1 MDPILL
7 PTGIPTVVRD
17 PSRSIEIVCHR
28 GANEYAPENTYASA
42 QICIDWGMDYVE
54 IDVNTSK
61 DDIFYLFHGPP
72 VDRTTNGY
80 GNFHELT
87 AAEIDQLDAGSWF
100 SSDYV
105 DTRVPRLDDFLAW
118 IQGKAKVFFD
128 VKRAE
133 HQPLIDLL
141 YKHNMQNDCFFWAR
155 DPEWTQR
162 LRELDHTLAVKIN
175 VSNVDDVLRAHERFQ
190 ADIVEISLAAV
201 DQKLIETCH
210 ERGIK
215 VMVYHQEKEPL
226 VFQEVLKWDVDMI
239 NLNHG
244 DIFANVA
251 REWNKARKL

>member
-1 MDPILL
+1 MDQIFL
-7 PTGIPTVVRD
+7 PSGIPTVAHD
-17 PSRSIEIVCHR
+17 PSRAIEIVCHR

-61 DDIFYLFHGPP
+61 DGIFYLFHGPP

-100 SSDYV
+100 SPAYAN
-105 DTRVPRLDDFLAW
+105 TRIPRLDPFLAW
-118 IQGKAKVFFD
+118 IRGKAKVFFD

-133 HQPLIDLL
+133 HQPLIDLI
-141 YKHNMQNDCFFWAR
+141 YKHGMQNSCFFWAR
-155 DPEWTQR
+155 DPEWTLR
-162 LRELDHTLAVKIN
+162 LRELAPTLPVKIN
-175 VSNVDDVLRAHERFQ
+175 VADVSDVHIAHQRFQ
-190 ADIVEISLAAV
+190 ADIVEVSLAAV
-201 DQKLIETCH
+201 DQELIETCH

-215 VMVYHQEKEPL
+215 VMVYYKENDPL
-226 VFQEVLKWDVDMI
+226 AFQKVLNWDVDMI
-239 NLNHG
+239 NLNYG

-251 REWNKARKL
+251 REWSKARKL